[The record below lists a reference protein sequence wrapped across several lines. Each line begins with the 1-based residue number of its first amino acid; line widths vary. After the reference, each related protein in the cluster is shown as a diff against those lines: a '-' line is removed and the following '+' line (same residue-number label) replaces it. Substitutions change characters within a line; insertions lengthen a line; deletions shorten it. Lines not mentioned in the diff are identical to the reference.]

1 MLISGLL
8 NIYKLFWRFDS
19 QACGAASRWRN
30 LGEIGPCGRK
40 LGLWA
45 HALQGDFGFLAHLV
59 SFLFFLLNPRH
70 HEEANSLFSMF
81 SPADVLYYLSPRG
94 NEAKQP
100 WPITS
105 ENDGAME
112 IVKSLKSLVHKHEDL
127 SLILRTHVR
136 KPSIVPW
143 ACNSIGGGGRPVNT
157 WGSLAEKPSWIH
169 ELQHQLTLFQKE
181 GRQWPS
187 KTSKVDHLL
196 CLFCLRA
203 ALTSSMLG
211 R

>member
-8 NIYKLFWRFDS
+8 NIYKLFRRFDS
-19 QACGAASRWRN
+19 QACGTASRWRD

-40 LGLWA
+40 LGLGLWA

-100 WPITS
+100 WPIAS
-105 ENDGAME
+105 ENDGAVE

-143 ACNSIGGGGRPVNT
+143 ACNSRGGGKTSGYLGLLGRP
-157 WGSLAEKPSWIH
+157 A
-169 ELQHQLTLFQKE
+169 
-181 GRQWPS
+181 
-187 KTSKVDHLL
+187 
-196 CLFCLRA
+196 
-203 ALTSSMLG
+203 
-211 R
+211 